1 VYRNDEGNG
10 IMNDTKVHPMAEAKV
25 QVRPFVSP
33 PTGEWHDSLDF
44 DPIMLPV
51 ELDGLTDA
59 FSPVVISLMDAI
71 IDADSAFSEHRTEAM
86 FEYSVVWSESGHTVK
101 AVCPVCDDVFP
112 LAEGA
117 PGDEL
122 NEGYDA
128 VFCGCDPKDVDHG
141 LDF

>member
-1 VYRNDEGNG
+1 
-10 IMNDTKVHPMAEAKV
+10 MNDTKVHPMAEAKV
-25 QVRPFVSP
+25 QVRPINSQSRD
-33 PTGEWHDSLDF
+33 EWRDSIDF

-59 FSPVVISLMDAI
+59 FSPVVIGLVDAI
-71 IDADSAFSEHRTEAM
+71 IEADTPAVGTSSPT
-86 FEYSVVWSESGHTVK
+86 FEYNVVWSESGHTVK
-101 AVCPVCDDVFP
+101 ANCPVCDDVFP

-128 VFCGCDPKDVDHG
+128 VFCGCDPEDVDRG
-141 LDF
+141 LDL